1 MFGHTFYHETLRKYV
16 IIFGTLF
23 NEIHF
28 YRTDDAG
35 NRHQKIRVPLSY
47 GPREKTLARLEGD
60 PNLDRE
66 TAINLPRMSF
76 EMTGLAYASERKL
89 NTIRRVTSLA
99 DGSEQSKL
107 RNMYQ
112 PVPYDIAFQLNIMV
126 NRAEDGTKIIEQIMP
141 FFTPEFTVTANILPE
156 MNYKLDVPV
165 ILDSLNMQDTYE
177 ADFVTRR
184 ALIYEADFTLKGYF
198 FGPVSKSGI
207 ITRANTQFFIDTSLQ
222 LANSHPANSVVSG
235 ISTSANVQHSRQTID
250 PGLDAN
256 GNPTSNASITIARE
270 SITANDNFGFINNF
284 EEFFSGDANTP
295 GL

>member
-16 IIFGTLF
+16 IVFGTLF
-23 NEIHF
+23 NEVHF

-66 TAINLPRMSF
+66 TAITLPRMAF

-89 NTIRRVTSLA
+89 NTIRKRQIVVT
-99 DGSEQSKL
+99 GENSK
-107 RNMYQ
+107 MKSIYQ

-141 FFTPEFTVTANILPE
+141 FFTPEFTVSANILPE
-156 MNYKLDVPV
+156 MDYKLDIPV
-165 ILDSLNMQDTYE
+165 ILDSVNMQDTYE
-177 ADFVTRR
+177 GDFQTRR
-184 ALIYEADFTLKGYF
+184 ALIYQMDFTLKGFF
-198 FGPVSKSGI
+198 FGPVSKSGQ
-207 ITRANTQFFIDTSLQ
+207 ITRANTQFFIDTSVQ
-222 LANSHPANSVVSG
+222 LANSSPSNTVVAG
-235 ISTSANVQHSRQTID
+235 ISTSANVQHSRRSTD

-256 GNPTSNASITIARE
+256 GNPTSNSSVTIGRE
-270 SITANDNFGFINNF
+270 NISANDNFGFVSNF

>member
-16 IIFGTLF
+16 IVFGTLF

-66 TAINLPRMSF
+66 TAITLPRMSF

-89 NTIRRVTSLA
+89 NTIRKRQIVVT
-99 DGSEQSKL
+99 GENSK
-107 RNMYQ
+107 MKSIYQ
-112 PVPYDIAFQLNIMV
+112 PVPYDIAFQLNVMV

-156 MNYKLDVPV
+156 MDYVLDIPV
-165 ILDSLNMQDTYE
+165 ILDSVNMQDTYE
-177 ADFVTRR
+177 GDFQTRR
-184 ALIYEADFTLKGYF
+184 ALIYQLDFTLKGFF
-198 FGPVSKSGI
+198 FGPVTKSGQ

-222 LANSHPANSVVSG
+222 LANSSPSNTVVAGVNSSIDVLRG
-235 ISTSANVQHSRQTID
+235 RRTTD

-256 GNPTSNASITIARE
+256 GNPTSNSSITIGRE
-270 SITANDNFGFINNF
+270 NISADDNFGFVSNF
-284 EEFFSGDANTP
+284 EEFFSGDANTS
-295 GL
+295 G

>member
-23 NEIHF
+23 NEIQF
-28 YRTDDAG
+28 YRTDSAG

-89 NTIRRVTSLA
+89 NTIRKRTIQITGENSRIN
-99 DGSEQSKL
+99 S
-107 RNMYQ
+107 MYQ
-112 PVPYDIAFQLNIMV
+112 PVPYDIAFQLNVMV
-126 NRAEDGTKIIEQIMP
+126 NRVEDGTKIIEQIMP
-141 FFTPEFTVTANILPE
+141 FFTPEFTVTANILPA
-156 MNYKLDVPV
+156 MDFKLDIPV
-165 ILDSLNMQDTYE
+165 ILDSVNMQDTYE
-177 ADFVTRR
+177 GDFQTRR
-184 ALIYEADFTLKGYF
+184 ALIYQMDFTLKGF
-198 FGPVSKSGI
+198 LFGPVSKSGI
-207 ITRANTQFFIDTSLQ
+207 ITRANTQFYVDTTRHN
-222 LANSHPANSVVSG
+222 ANTGV
-235 ISTSANVQHSRQTID
+235 STSVDVLHARHTIE

-256 GNPTSNASITIARE
+256 GNPTSNASISIGRE
-270 SITANDNFGFINNF
+270 NISANDNFGFVSNF

>member
-16 IIFGTLF
+16 IVFGTLF
-23 NEIHF
+23 NEINF

-47 GPREKTLARLEGD
+47 GPRDKTLARLEGD

-66 TAINLPRMSF
+66 TAITLPRLSF

-89 NTIRRVTSLA
+89 NTIRKRQIQVTGE
-99 DGSEQSKL
+99 DSKL
-107 RNMYQ
+107 KSIYQ

-126 NRAEDGTKIIEQIMP
+126 NKAEDGTKIIEQIMP

-156 MNYKLDVPV
+156 MDYKLDIPV
-165 ILDSLNMQDTYE
+165 ILDSVNMQDTYE
-177 ADFVTRR
+177 GDFQTRR
-184 ALIYEADFTLKGYF
+184 ALIYQMDFTLKGYF

-207 ITRANTQFFIDTSLQ
+207 ITRANTQFFVDTSLP
-222 LANSHPANSVVSG
+222 LANTGV
-235 ISTSANVQHSRQTID
+235 STSATVQHSRRLID

-256 GNPTSNASITIARE
+256 GNPTSNSSVTVGRE
-270 SITANDNFGFINNF
+270 SISANDNFGFVENF

>member
-16 IIFGTLF
+16 IVFGTLF
-23 NEIHF
+23 NEINF

-47 GPREKTLARLEGD
+47 GPRDKTLARLEGD

-66 TAINLPRMSF
+66 TAITLPRLSF

-89 NTIRRVTSLA
+89 NTIRKRQIQVTGE
-99 DGSEQSKL
+99 DSKL
-107 RNMYQ
+107 KSIYQ

-126 NRAEDGTKIIEQIMP
+126 NKAEDGTKIIEQIMP

-156 MNYKLDVPV
+156 MDYKLDIPV
-165 ILDSLNMQDTYE
+165 ILDSVNLQDTYE
-177 ADFVTRR
+177 GDFQTRR
-184 ALIYEADFTLKGYF
+184 ALIYQLDFTLKGYF

-207 ITRANTQFFIDTSLQ
+207 ITRANTQFFIDTSLP
-222 LANSHPANSVVSG
+222 LANTGV
-235 ISTSANVQHSRQTID
+235 STSATVQHSRRLID

-256 GNPTSNASITIARE
+256 GNPTSNSSVTVGRE
-270 SITANDNFGFINNF
+270 SISANDNFGFVENF